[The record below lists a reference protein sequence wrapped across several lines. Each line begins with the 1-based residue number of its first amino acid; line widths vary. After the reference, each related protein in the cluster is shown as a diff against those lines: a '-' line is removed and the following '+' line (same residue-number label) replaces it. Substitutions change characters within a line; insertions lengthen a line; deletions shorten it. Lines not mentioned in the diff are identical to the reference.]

1 MMKKLDQSR
10 WKLSLAGFTV
20 FLLATLIYS
29 IIGPNI
35 PGVLGF
41 LTAAIILFII
51 NVIYVF
57 YTNRKSKRPEADAD

>member
-1 MMKKLDQSR
+1 MKKLDQSR
-10 WKLSLAGFTV
+10 WKLSLAGFTA
-20 FLLATLIYS
+20 FILATLIYS

-41 LTAAIILFII
+41 LTAAIILFVI

-57 YTNRKSKRPEADAD
+57 YTNRKSKGQKAKV